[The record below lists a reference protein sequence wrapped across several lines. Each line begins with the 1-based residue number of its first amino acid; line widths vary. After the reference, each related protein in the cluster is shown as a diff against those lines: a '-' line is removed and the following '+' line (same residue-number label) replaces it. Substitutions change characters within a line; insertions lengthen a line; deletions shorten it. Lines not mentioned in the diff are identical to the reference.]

1 LTRGQFLDRIFATEE
16 ERAIFM
22 NTERIAFLILLIVSL
37 YGLISSSQMPLG
49 QLQEPG
55 AGFFPLTLSIILF
68 SLAGLG
74 FVLPNRSKAVF
85 PFRISFLGD
94 LGMPVKIFLST
105 AMAIF
110 FFESAGFLAIG
121 VLFLT
126 LLFFWVS
133 GYRFWKALIFGIA
146 GGMAGWFLFVKLLGV
161 SMPGGILGI

>member
-1 LTRGQFLDRIFATEE
+1 
-16 ERAIFM
+16 M

-68 SLAGLG
+68 SLSALG
-74 FVLPNRSKAVF
+74 FVLSRRSKAVLSS
-85 PFRISFLGD
+85 RISFLGD
-94 LGMPVKIFLST
+94 LGMPVKIVLST
-105 AMAIF
+105 AMAIL

-121 VLFLT
+121 VFFLT

-133 GYRFWKALIFGIA
+133 GYRFWKALIFGVA
-146 GGMAGWFLFVKLLGV
+146 GGMAGWFLFVKVLGV